1 MRAWDCM
8 STKLDQVRNLL
19 ADGYTLEEVESEGGV
34 MVVRFR
40 KATKTTTIRFLPS
53 DAEAVLL
60 TRGPLRLEG
69 RSTQK

>member
-1 MRAWDCM
+1 MRAWDRM
-8 STKLDQVRNLL
+8 LTKLDQVRKLL
-19 ADGYTLEEVESEGGV
+19 ADGYTLDEVESEGGV
-34 MVVRFR
+34 MVARFR

-69 RSTQK
+69 RWAQK